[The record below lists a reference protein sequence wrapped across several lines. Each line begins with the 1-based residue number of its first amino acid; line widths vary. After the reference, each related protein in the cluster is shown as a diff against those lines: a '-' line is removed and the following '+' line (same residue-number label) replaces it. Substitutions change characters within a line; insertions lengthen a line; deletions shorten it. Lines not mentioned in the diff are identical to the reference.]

1 MATAKIEVVGL
12 GELPLIADMYR
23 QVYQPARDVAYFQ
36 RRFQGRHHALI
47 LVASIEDRPVGFFI
61 GFELKPNTFFGW
73 LCGVLPDYRRQGIA
87 SQLLEALQAW
97 ATTENYDI
105 VRFECHNQTRPMLH
119 MAIAHGY
126 DIVGVR
132 WDSERASNLVIFE
145 KLLSETLDE

>member
-1 MATAKIEVVGL
+1 MATAKIDVVGMN
-12 GELPLIADMYR
+12 ELPLIADMYR

-36 RRFQGRHHALI
+36 RRFQSRHQPLM
-47 LVASIEDRPVGFFI
+47 LVASIEDHPVGFFI
-61 GFELKPNTFFGW
+61 GFELKPNTFFAW
-73 LCGVLPDYRRQGIA
+73 LCGVLPEFRRQGIA

-97 ATTENYDI
+97 AKHEQYEI
-105 VRFECHNQTRPMLH
+105 VRFECHNQSRPMLH

-145 KLLSETLDE
+145 KDLSDVMDE

>member
-1 MATAKIEVVGL
+1 MATAKIEVVGA
-12 GELPLIADMYR
+12 GELPLIAEMYR
-23 QVYQPARDVAYFQ
+23 QVYQPAQDTSYFQ
-36 RRFQGRHHALI
+36 RRFEGRHQPLI

-73 LCGVLPDYRRQGIA
+73 LCGVLPEFRRQGIA

-97 ATTENYDI
+97 AATAHYEI
-105 VRFECHNQTRPMLH
+105 VRFECHNRTRPMLH

-145 KLLSETLDE
+145 KVLSDAMDD

>member
-1 MATAKIEVVGL
+1 MATAKIDIVGM
-12 GELPLIADMYR
+12 GELPLIAEMYR

-36 RRFQGRHHALI
+36 RRFQGRHNPLL
-47 LVASIEDRPVGFFI
+47 LVASVEERPVGFYI
-61 GFELKPNTFFGW
+61 GFELKPSTFFGW
-73 LCGVLPDYRRQGIA
+73 LCGVLPEDRRQGIA

-97 ATTENYDI
+97 AATHEYEY

-132 WDSERASNLVIFE
+132 WDTERTSNLVIFE
-145 KLLSETLDE
+145 KILSDTP